1 MPPVDVLH
9 QPRAMGQIQ
18 RALRSSRLAHA
29 FVFHGPEGVGRELAA
44 RQLAAALL
52 CPDARWVEVPAQ
64 RREHVEAPHELRAC
78 GACQDCRLCDADTHP
93 DLHVVHRFLNRF
105 HDEDRVRKLKASQ
118 LSVDV
123 VRQFIIAETGRKPAR
138 GRAKVF
144 IIRDADR
151 LSASAENALL
161 KTLEEPPD
169 DTFMILIAPSP
180 QDLLATTRSR
190 SALIAFDALPKAFV
204 QRQLSMRHRDKPP
217 ATLAWAA
224 AFSAGS
230 LGRAL
235 ELLEDGVYEVNE
247 AFVRGWIGAPA
258 DPSILDPDLWIKTAG
273 ALGSHCKKRDEE
285 LSDSEG
291 QRMGL
296 KQLIALSAACFAD
309 ALRMGSGADALRVR
323 SGAGAILNEQAR
335 PALQACADRW
345 DRGAVCATLDRL
357 HRAESHLDM
366 NANTQLVV
374 EALLYDVF
382 AALRGEAMVAG

>member
-1 MPPVDVLH
+1 
-9 QPRAMGQIQ
+9 MGQIQ

-52 CPDARWVEVPAQ
+52 CPDARWVEVAAD
-64 RREHVEAPHELRAC
+64 RREHVQSPHELRAC
-78 GACQDCRLCDADTHP
+78 GACPDCHLCEVDTHP

-105 HDEDRVRKLKASQ
+105 HNEPDVRKLKATK
-118 LSVDV
+118 LSVEV
-123 VRQFIIAETGRKPAR
+123 VRQFIIAETGRKPVR

-151 LSASAENALL
+151 LNASAENALL

-180 QDLLATTRSR
+180 HDLLATTRSR
-190 SALIAFDALPKAFV
+190 SAIVAFDALPATFV
-204 QRQLSMRHRDKPP
+204 QRELLVRCSDKPP
-217 ATLAWAA
+217 ALLAWAA
-224 AFSAGS
+224 AFAGGS
-230 LGRAL
+230 LGLAL

-247 AFVRGWIGAPA
+247 AFLRGWIGAPS
-258 DPSILDPDLWIKTAG
+258 DTSILDPELWTKTAS

-285 LSDSEG
+285 LSDTES

-309 ALRMGSGADALRVR
+309 VLRLGSGAD
-323 SGAGAILNEQAR
+323 AILNEQAR
-335 PALQACADRW
+335 PALQTCAHQW
-345 DRGAVCATLDRL
+345 DREAICAALDRL

-374 EALLYDVF
+374 EAMLFDVF
-382 AALRGEAMVAG
+382 AALRGEAMAAP